1 MDKDLVGQV
10 VDAAAAVMA
19 SGAMS
24 ASGHGSVS
32 LRVPGT
38 DEMYFTGGPSLQ
50 RLRPESVARVGLDG
64 DLLKGEIAPIQAAA
78 VAMHT
83 TIYQDQPGAACVVHT
98 HSPYATAHA
107 VAHKRLGCWTEAM
120 AMFGMAD
127 GVPVAAYGPCGS
139 NQAVTNIRQA
149 LVPGVPAV
157 LLANHGVL
165 VFHRSPEL
173 AVIVGQILEE
183 AAQAAIT
190 AEHLGGPVQIPP
202 HLRDAALQQ
211 AMAFEPARI
220 L

>member
-1 MDKDLVGQV
+1 MDKYLVSQV
-10 VDAAAAVMA
+10 VDTAAAVTA
-19 SGAMS
+19 GGAIS

-32 LRVPGT
+32 LRVPAT
-38 DEMYFTGGPSLQ
+38 EEMYFTGGPSL
-50 RLRPESVARVGLDG
+50 RHLRPESVARVGLDG
-64 DLLKGEIAPIQAAA
+64 DLLEGEIAPVQAAA
-78 VAMHT
+78 VALHT
-83 TIYQDQPGAACVVHT
+83 AIYQDQPGAACVVHT

-107 VAHKRLGCWTEAM
+107 VAQKRLGCWTEAM
-120 AMFGMAD
+120 PMFGMAE

-173 AVIVGQILEE
+173 AVIVGQIIEE
-183 AAQAAIT
+183 AAQAAVT

-202 HLRDAALQQ
+202 RLRGVALQP
-211 AMAFEPARI
+211 AMTFGPAWI
-220 L
+220 P